1 MPDAPIRAVVFDF
14 GGVLITPIT
23 RHLTNLALRHGVPME
38 QLLLVLMGPREES
51 TADHPW
57 HRAERG
63 EIPTA
68 DFIHQVQPYAAAQ
81 GLDLVGDEY
90 EVILDGVFDIHH
102 AVLGD
107 IARLRQAGFRTGL
120 LTNSFREFRAHLE
133 QSIDFGLF
141 DVVVDSSEVG
151 CRKPEPQIY
160 AMTAEAMGCRP
171 EEILYL
177 DDFLANVEGAAAA
190 GWRAVHVHGEA
201 EVRAAVAPLL
211 GGLPASALP

>member
-23 RHLTNLALRHGVPME
+23 RHLTNLAVRHGVPME

-81 GLDLVGDEY
+81 GIQLAGDEY
-90 EVILDGVFDIHH
+90 EIILDGVFDLHH
-102 AVLGD
+102 GALAD
-107 IARLRQAGFRTGL
+107 IADLRRAGYRTGL

-177 DDFLANVEGAAAA
+177 DDFLANVEGALAA
-190 GWRAVHVHGEA
+190 GWQAVHVNGEA

-211 GGLPASALP
+211 GGSTATALP